1 MSRTK
6 LSQSIDILRYSPNG
20 GRKKVT
26 DVVSIE
32 EPLEIRIRGQSIAIS
47 MRTPGHD
54 RELAVGFAI
63 SEGLIERPEQLI
75 EVAHCRRGE
84 AEHPENI
91 INLFLDA
98 NTACDLEKLSR
109 HVYANSSCG
118 ICGKASLDA
127 IRENWPSIQS
137 DFSVRAQQ
145 LITYPDRLHHVQ
157 SEFRQTGGI
166 HAAALFTQEG
176 SLICVREDVGR
187 HNAVDKV
194 IGWSFLEGSFP
205 LTDHLLLV
213 SSRASFEIMQ
223 KALAA
228 RVPFVAAVSAPSSLA
243 IQFAEENQQTLVG
256 FLRETGFNIYSH
268 QQRVQD

>member
-1 MSRTK
+1 MSRQR
-6 LSQSIDILRYSPNG
+6 LSQSANISRYDASGKRREVNDI
-20 GRKKVT
+20 
-26 DVVSIE
+26 VSTE
-32 EPLEIRIRGQSIAIS
+32 EPLEIRIRGQSVAIS
-47 MRTPGHD
+47 MRTPGND

-63 SEGLIERPEQLI
+63 SEGLIERQEQLI
-75 EVAHCRRGE
+75 EVAHCRRDE

-91 INLFLDA
+91 INLFFDA
-98 NTACDLEKLSR
+98 TTSYDPEKLTR
-109 HVYANSSCG
+109 HVYASSSCG
-118 ICGKASLDA
+118 ICGKASLESV
-127 IRENWPSIQS
+127 RENWPPIQS
-137 DFSVRAQQ
+137 NFSIRSHQ
-145 LITYPDRLHHVQ
+145 LLTYPDRLHHVQ
-157 SEFRQTGGI
+157 SEFRQTGGL
-166 HAAALFTQEG
+166 HAAALFSQDG

-194 IGWSFLEGSFP
+194 IGWSFLENQFP

-243 IQFAEENQQTLVG
+243 IHFAEENQQTLVG

>member
-1 MSRTK
+1 MTRPQ
-6 LSQSIDILRYSPNG
+6 LSQPIEILRHGANG
-20 GRKKVT
+20 ERQKVK
-26 DVVSIE
+26 DVVSTE
-32 EPLEIRIRGQSIAIS
+32 EPLEIRIRGQGIAIS
-47 MRTPGHD
+47 MRTPGND

-63 SEGLIERPEQLI
+63 SEGLIKQPDQLI
-75 EVAHCRRGE
+75 EVAHCRRDE

-98 NTACDLEKLSR
+98 NTSCDLDKLSR
-109 HVYANSSCG
+109 HVFANSSCG
-118 ICGKASLDA
+118 ICGKASLES

-137 DFSVRAQQ
+137 DFTVRAQQ

-157 SEFRQTGGI
+157 SEFRQTGGL

-194 IGWSFLEGSFP
+194 IGWSLLEGRFP

-268 QQRVQD
+268 QQRIQD